1 MGALHRSVDLSGI
14 EKAITNIKPTI
25 YEKNYD
31 NRTVIKPACFF
42 GSICKNEPSLKIP
55 ALIILL
61 MAIISS
67 VSGYMMGE
75 LSGRIFSGMM
85 EGIAT
90 ITAVTAAAATFV
102 SVLVIWLVAAA
113 ILFGLQK
120 ALQGTGSFRRVME
133 ICGYGMV
140 PLVFSTIILLLLSGY
155 YIPQADISP
164 VRSANPEVIS
174 KAATMM
180 QIRPFMNGIIS
191 LLVTII
197 FWYGGKQLA
206 IGIETC
212 SGLSTKKHSS
222 LQAFRC

>member
-1 MGALHRSVDLSGI
+1 MIIELLSNPR
-14 EKAITNIKPTI
+14 A
-25 YEKNYD
+25 
-31 NRTVIKPACFF
+31 FF

-85 EGIAT
+85 ESIAT

-102 SVLVIWLVAAA
+102 SVLIIWPVAAA

-120 ALQGTGSFRRVME
+120 TLQGNGSFRRVME
-133 ICGYGMV
+133 ICGYGMF
-140 PLVFSTIILLLLSGY
+140 PLVFSSIILLLLSGY

-174 KAATMM
+174 KAAATMM
-180 QIRPFMNGIIS
+180 QDPALHELSIIS

-197 FWYGGKQLA
+197 FLVWVA
-206 IGIETC
+206 SNWSIGIETC
-212 SGLSTKKHSS
+212 SGLSTKKALIVAGLPVLIYIVYALAS
-222 LQAFRC
+222 LLLYTGGPA

>member
-1 MGALHRSVDLSGI
+1 MIIELLSNPR
-14 EKAITNIKPTI
+14 A
-25 YEKNYD
+25 
-31 NRTVIKPACFF
+31 FF

-90 ITAVTAAAATFV
+90 ITAITAAAATFV
-102 SVLVIWLVAAA
+102 SVLIIWLVAAA

-120 ALQGTGSFRRVME
+120 ALQGNGSFRRVME
-133 ICGYGMV
+133 ICGYGMF
-140 PLVFSTIILLLLSGY
+140 PLVFSSIILLLLSGY

-174 KAATMM
+174 KAAATMM
-180 QIRPFMNGIIS
+180 QDPALHELSIIS

-197 FWYGGKQLA
+197 FLVWVA
-206 IGIETC
+206 SNWSIGIETC
-212 SGLSTKKHSS
+212 SGLSTKKALIVAGLPVLIYIVYALAS
-222 LQAFRC
+222 LLLYTGGPA

>member
-1 MGALHRSVDLSGI
+1 MIIELLSNPR
-14 EKAITNIKPTI
+14 A
-25 YEKNYD
+25 
-31 NRTVIKPACFF
+31 FF

-55 ALIILL
+55 ALIILF

-85 EGIAT
+85 ESIAT

-102 SVLVIWLVAAA
+102 SVLIIWPVAAA

-120 ALQGTGSFRRVME
+120 TLQGNGSFRRVME

-174 KAATMM
+174 KAAATMM
-180 QIRPFMNGIIS
+180 QDPALHELSIIS

-197 FWYGGKQLA
+197 FLVWVA
-206 IGIETC
+206 SNWSIGIETC
-212 SGLSTKKHSS
+212 SGLSTKKALIVAGLPVLIYIVYALAS
-222 LQAFRC
+222 LLLYTGGPA

>member
-1 MGALHRSVDLSGI
+1 
-14 EKAITNIKPTI
+14 
-25 YEKNYD
+25 
-31 NRTVIKPACFF
+31 
-42 GSICKNEPSLKIP
+42 
-55 ALIILL
+55 

-90 ITAVTAAAATFV
+90 ITAITAAAATFV
-102 SVLVIWLVAAA
+102 SVLIIWLVAAA

-120 ALQGTGSFRRVME
+120 ALQGNGSFRRVME

-174 KAATMM
+174 KAAATMM
-180 QIRPFMNGIIS
+180 QDPALHELSIIS

-197 FWYGGKQLA
+197 FLVWVA
-206 IGIETC
+206 SNWSIGIETC
-212 SGLSTKKHSS
+212 SGLSTKKALIVAGLPVLIYIVYALAS
-222 LQAFRC
+222 LLLYTGGPA

>member
-1 MGALHRSVDLSGI
+1 MIIELLSNPR
-14 EKAITNIKPTI
+14 A
-25 YEKNYD
+25 
-31 NRTVIKPACFF
+31 FF

-85 EGIAT
+85 ESIAT
-90 ITAVTAAAATFV
+90 ITADTAAAATFV
-102 SVLVIWLVAAA
+102 SVLIIWPVAAA

-120 ALQGTGSFRRVME
+120 TLQGNGSFRRVME
-133 ICGYGMV
+133 ICGYGMF
-140 PLVFSTIILLLLSGY
+140 PLVFSSIILLLLSGY

-174 KAATMM
+174 KAAATMM
-180 QIRPFMNGIIS
+180 QDPALHELSIIS
-191 LLVTII
+191 LIVTII
-197 FWYGGKQLA
+197 FLVWVA
-206 IGIETC
+206 SNWSIGIETC
-212 SGLSTKKHSS
+212 SGLSTKKALIVAGLPVLIYIVYALSS
-222 LQAFRC
+222 LLLYTGGPA

>member
-1 MGALHRSVDLSGI
+1 MIIELLSNPR
-14 EKAITNIKPTI
+14 A
-25 YEKNYD
+25 
-31 NRTVIKPACFF
+31 FF

-55 ALIILL
+55 AIIILF

-85 EGIAT
+85 ESIAT

-102 SVLVIWLVAAA
+102 SVLIIWPVAAA

-120 ALQGTGSFRRVME
+120 TLQGNGSFRRVME
-133 ICGYGMV
+133 ICGYGMF
-140 PLVFSTIILLLLSGY
+140 PLVFSSIILLLLSGY

-174 KAATMM
+174 KAAATMM
-180 QIRPFMNGIIS
+180 QDPALHELSIIS
-191 LLVTII
+191 LIVTII
-197 FWYGGKQLA
+197 FLVWVA
-206 IGIETC
+206 SNWSIGIETC
-212 SGLSTKKHSS
+212 SGLSTKKALIVAGLPVLIYIVYALSS
-222 LQAFRC
+222 LLLYTGGPA

>member
-1 MGALHRSVDLSGI
+1 MIIELLSNPR
-14 EKAITNIKPTI
+14 A
-25 YEKNYD
+25 
-31 NRTVIKPACFF
+31 FF

-55 ALIILL
+55 AIIILF

-90 ITAVTAAAATFV
+90 ITAITAAAATFV
-102 SVLVIWLVAAA
+102 SVLIIWLVAAA

-120 ALQGTGSFRRVME
+120 ALQGNGSFRRVME

-174 KAATMM
+174 KAAATMM
-180 QIRPFMNGIIS
+180 QDPALHELSIIS

-197 FWYGGKQLA
+197 FLVWVA
-206 IGIETC
+206 SNWSIGIETC
-212 SGLSTKKHSS
+212 SGLSTKKALIVAGLPVLIYIVYALAS
-222 LQAFRC
+222 LLLYTGGPA

>member
-1 MGALHRSVDLSGI
+1 MIIELLSNPR
-14 EKAITNIKPTI
+14 A
-25 YEKNYD
+25 
-31 NRTVIKPACFF
+31 FF

-55 ALIILL
+55 ALIILF

-85 EGIAT
+85 ESIAT

-102 SVLVIWLVAAA
+102 SVLIIWPVAAA

-120 ALQGTGSFRRVME
+120 TLQGNGSFRRVME
-133 ICGYGMV
+133 ICGYGMF
-140 PLVFSTIILLLLSGY
+140 PLVFSSIILLLLSGY

-174 KAATMM
+174 KAAATMM
-180 QIRPFMNGIIS
+180 QDPALHELSIIS
-191 LLVTII
+191 LIVTII
-197 FWYGGKQLA
+197 FLVWVA
-206 IGIETC
+206 SNWSIGIETC
-212 SGLSTKKHSS
+212 SGLSTKKALIVAGLPVLIYIVYALAS
-222 LQAFRC
+222 LLLYTGGPA

>member
-1 MGALHRSVDLSGI
+1 MIIELLSNPR
-14 EKAITNIKPTI
+14 A
-25 YEKNYD
+25 
-31 NRTVIKPACFF
+31 FF

-55 ALIILL
+55 ALIILF

-90 ITAVTAAAATFV
+90 ITAITAAAATFV
-102 SVLVIWLVAAA
+102 SVLIIWLVAAA

-120 ALQGTGSFRRVME
+120 ALQGNGSFRRVME

-174 KAATMM
+174 KAAATMM
-180 QIRPFMNGIIS
+180 QDPALHELSIIS
-191 LLVTII
+191 LIVTII
-197 FWYGGKQLA
+197 FLVWVA
-206 IGIETC
+206 SNWSIGIETC
-212 SGLSTKKHSS
+212 SGLSTKKALIVAGLPVLIYIVYALAS
-222 LQAFRC
+222 LLLYTGGPA

>member
-1 MGALHRSVDLSGI
+1 MIIELLSNPR
-14 EKAITNIKPTI
+14 A
-25 YEKNYD
+25 
-31 NRTVIKPACFF
+31 FF

-55 ALIILL
+55 ALIILF

-90 ITAVTAAAATFV
+90 ITAITAAAATFV
-102 SVLVIWLVAAA
+102 SVLIIWLVAAA

-120 ALQGTGSFRRVME
+120 ALQGNGSFRRVME

-174 KAATMM
+174 KAAATMM
-180 QIRPFMNGIIS
+180 QDPALHELSIIS

-197 FWYGGKQLA
+197 FLVWVA
-206 IGIETC
+206 SNWSIGIETC
-212 SGLSTKKHSS
+212 SGLSTKKALIVAGLPVLIYIVYALAS
-222 LQAFRC
+222 LLLYTGGLA

>member
-1 MGALHRSVDLSGI
+1 MIIELLSNPR
-14 EKAITNIKPTI
+14 A
-25 YEKNYD
+25 
-31 NRTVIKPACFF
+31 FF

-55 ALIILL
+55 ALIILF

-90 ITAVTAAAATFV
+90 ITAITAAAATFV
-102 SVLVIWLVAAA
+102 SVLIIWLVAAA

-120 ALQGTGSFRRVME
+120 ALQGNGSFRRVME

-174 KAATMM
+174 KAAATMM
-180 QIRPFMNGIIS
+180 QDPALHELSIIS

-197 FWYGGKQLA
+197 FLVWVA
-206 IGIETC
+206 SNWSIGIETC
-212 SGLSTKKHSS
+212 SGLSTKKALIVAGLPVLIYIVYALAS
-222 LQAFRC
+222 LLLYTGGPA

>member
-1 MGALHRSVDLSGI
+1 MIIELLSNPR
-14 EKAITNIKPTI
+14 A
-25 YEKNYD
+25 
-31 NRTVIKPACFF
+31 FF
-42 GSICKNEPSLKIP
+42 GSICKNEPSLKMP
-55 ALIILL
+55 ALIILF

-90 ITAVTAAAATFV
+90 ITAITAAAATFV
-102 SVLVIWLVAAA
+102 SVLIIWLVAAA

-120 ALQGTGSFRRVME
+120 ALQGNGSFRRVME

-174 KAATMM
+174 KAAATMM
-180 QIRPFMNGIIS
+180 QDPALHELSIIS

-197 FWYGGKQLA
+197 FLVWVA
-206 IGIETC
+206 SNWSIGIETC
-212 SGLSTKKHSS
+212 SGLSTKKALIVAGLPVLIYIVYALSS
-222 LQAFRC
+222 LLLYTGGPA

>member
-1 MGALHRSVDLSGI
+1 MIIELLSNPR
-14 EKAITNIKPTI
+14 A
-25 YEKNYD
+25 
-31 NRTVIKPACFF
+31 FF

-55 ALIILL
+55 ALIILF

-120 ALQGTGSFRRVME
+120 ALQGNGSFRRVME

-174 KAATMM
+174 KAAATMM
-180 QIRPFMNGIIS
+180 QDPALHELSIIS
-191 LLVTII
+191 LIVTII
-197 FWYGGKQLA
+197 FLVWVA
-206 IGIETC
+206 SNWSIGIETC
-212 SGLSTKKHSS
+212 SGLSTKKALIVAGLPVLIYIVYALAS
-222 LQAFRC
+222 LLLYTGGPA

>member
-1 MGALHRSVDLSGI
+1 MIIELLSNPR
-14 EKAITNIKPTI
+14 A
-25 YEKNYD
+25 
-31 NRTVIKPACFF
+31 FF

-55 ALIILL
+55 AIIILF

-120 ALQGTGSFRRVME
+120 ALQGNGSFRRVME

-174 KAATMM
+174 KAAATMM
-180 QIRPFMNGIIS
+180 QDPALHELSITS

-197 FWYGGKQLA
+197 FLVWVA
-206 IGIETC
+206 SNWSIGIETC
-212 SGLSTKKHSS
+212 SGLSTKKALIVAGLPVLIYIVYALAS
-222 LQAFRC
+222 LLLYTGGPA

>member
-1 MGALHRSVDLSGI
+1 MIIELLSNPR
-14 EKAITNIKPTI
+14 A
-25 YEKNYD
+25 
-31 NRTVIKPACFF
+31 FF

-55 ALIILL
+55 ALIILF

-90 ITAVTAAAATFV
+90 ITAITAAAATFV
-102 SVLVIWLVAAA
+102 SVLIIWLVAAA

-120 ALQGTGSFRRVME
+120 ALQGNGSFRRVME

-174 KAATMM
+174 KAAATMM
-180 QIRPFMNGIIS
+180 QDPALHELSITS

-197 FWYGGKQLA
+197 FLVWVA
-206 IGIETC
+206 SNWSIGIETC
-212 SGLSTKKHSS
+212 SGLSTKKALIVAGLPVLIYIVYALAS
-222 LQAFRC
+222 LLLYTGGPA

>member
-1 MGALHRSVDLSGI
+1 MIIELLSNPR
-14 EKAITNIKPTI
+14 A
-25 YEKNYD
+25 
-31 NRTVIKPACFF
+31 FF

-55 ALIILL
+55 AIIILF

-120 ALQGTGSFRRVME
+120 ALQGNGSFRRVME

-174 KAATMM
+174 KAAATMM
-180 QIRPFMNGIIS
+180 QDPALHELSITS

-197 FWYGGKQLA
+197 FLVWVA
-206 IGIETC
+206 SNWSIGIETC
-212 SGLSTKKHSS
+212 SGLSTKKALIVAGLPVLIYIVYALSS
-222 LQAFRC
+222 LLLYTGGPA

>member
-1 MGALHRSVDLSGI
+1 MIIELLSNPR
-14 EKAITNIKPTI
+14 A
-25 YEKNYD
+25 
-31 NRTVIKPACFF
+31 FF

-55 ALIILL
+55 ALIILF

-90 ITAVTAAAATFV
+90 ITAITAAAATFV
-102 SVLVIWLVAAA
+102 SVLIIWLVAAA

-120 ALQGTGSFRRVME
+120 ALQGNGSFRRVME

-174 KAATMM
+174 KAAATMM
-180 QIRPFMNGIIS
+180 QDPALHELSIIS
-191 LLVTII
+191 LIVTII
-197 FWYGGKQLA
+197 FLVWVA
-206 IGIETC
+206 SNWSIGIETC
-212 SGLSTKKHSS
+212 SGLSTKKALIVAGLPVLIYIVYALSS
-222 LQAFRC
+222 LLLYTGGPA

>member
-1 MGALHRSVDLSGI
+1 MIIELLSNPR
-14 EKAITNIKPTI
+14 A
-25 YEKNYD
+25 
-31 NRTVIKPACFF
+31 FF

-55 ALIILL
+55 ALIILF

-90 ITAVTAAAATFV
+90 ITAITAAAATFV
-102 SVLVIWLVAAA
+102 SVLIIWLVAAA

-120 ALQGTGSFRRVME
+120 ALQGNGSFRRVME

-174 KAATMM
+174 KAAATMM
-180 QIRPFMNGIIS
+180 QDPALHELSIIS

-197 FWYGGKQLA
+197 FLVWVA
-206 IGIETC
+206 SNWSIGIETC
-212 SGLSTKKHSS
+212 SGLSTKKALIVAGLPVLIYIVYALSS
-222 LQAFRC
+222 LLLYTGGPA

>member
-1 MGALHRSVDLSGI
+1 MIIELLSNPR
-14 EKAITNIKPTI
+14 A
-25 YEKNYD
+25 
-31 NRTVIKPACFF
+31 FF

-85 EGIAT
+85 ESIAT

-102 SVLVIWLVAAA
+102 SVLIIWPVAAA

-120 ALQGTGSFRRVME
+120 TLQGNGSFRRVME
-133 ICGYGMV
+133 ICGYGMF
-140 PLVFSTIILLLLSGY
+140 PLVFSSIILLLLSGY

-174 KAATMM
+174 KAAATMM
-180 QIRPFMNGIIS
+180 QDPALHELSITS

-197 FWYGGKQLA
+197 FLVWVA
-206 IGIETC
+206 SNWSIGIETC
-212 SGLSTKKHSS
+212 SGLSTKKALIVAGLPVLIYIVYALAS
-222 LQAFRC
+222 LLLYTGGPA

>member
-1 MGALHRSVDLSGI
+1 MIIELLSNPR
-14 EKAITNIKPTI
+14 A
-25 YEKNYD
+25 
-31 NRTVIKPACFF
+31 FF

-55 ALIILL
+55 AIIILF

-90 ITAVTAAAATFV
+90 ITAITAAAATFV
-102 SVLVIWLVAAA
+102 SVLIIWLVAAA

-120 ALQGTGSFRRVME
+120 ALQGNGSFRRVME

-174 KAATMM
+174 KAAATMM
-180 QIRPFMNGIIS
+180 QDPALHELSIIS
-191 LLVTII
+191 LIVTII
-197 FWYGGKQLA
+197 FLVWVA
-206 IGIETC
+206 SNWSIGIETC
-212 SGLSTKKHSS
+212 SGLSTKKALIVAGLPVLIYIVYALAS
-222 LQAFRC
+222 LLLYTGGPA

>member
-1 MGALHRSVDLSGI
+1 MIIELLSNPR
-14 EKAITNIKPTI
+14 A
-25 YEKNYD
+25 
-31 NRTVIKPACFF
+31 FF

-85 EGIAT
+85 ESIAT
-90 ITAVTAAAATFV
+90 ITAITAAAATFV
-102 SVLVIWLVAAA
+102 SVLIIWLVAAA

-120 ALQGTGSFRRVME
+120 ALQGNGSFRRVME

-174 KAATMM
+174 KAAATMM
-180 QIRPFMNGIIS
+180 QDPALHELSIIS
-191 LLVTII
+191 LIVTII
-197 FWYGGKQLA
+197 FLVWVA
-206 IGIETC
+206 SNWSIGIETC
-212 SGLSTKKHSS
+212 SGLSTKKALIVAGLPVLIYIVYALAS
-222 LQAFRC
+222 LLLYTGGPA

>member
-1 MGALHRSVDLSGI
+1 MIIELLSNPR
-14 EKAITNIKPTI
+14 A
-25 YEKNYD
+25 
-31 NRTVIKPACFF
+31 FF

-85 EGIAT
+85 ESIAT

-102 SVLVIWLVAAA
+102 SVLIIWPVAAA

-120 ALQGTGSFRRVME
+120 TLQGNGSFRRVME
-133 ICGYGMV
+133 ICGYGMF
-140 PLVFSTIILLLLSGY
+140 PLVFSSIILLLLSGY

-174 KAATMM
+174 KAAATMM
-180 QIRPFMNGIIS
+180 QDPALHELSIIS

-197 FWYGGKQLA
+197 FLVWVA
-206 IGIETC
+206 SNWSIGIETC
-212 SGLSTKKHSS
+212 SGLSTKKALIVAGLPVLIYIVYALSS
-222 LQAFRC
+222 LLLYTGGPA

>member
-1 MGALHRSVDLSGI
+1 MIIELLSNPR
-14 EKAITNIKPTI
+14 A
-25 YEKNYD
+25 
-31 NRTVIKPACFF
+31 FF

-55 ALIILL
+55 ALIILF

-90 ITAVTAAAATFV
+90 ITAITAAAATFV
-102 SVLVIWLVAAA
+102 SVLIIWLVAAA

-120 ALQGTGSFRRVME
+120 ALQGNGSFRRVME

-174 KAATMM
+174 KAAATMM
-180 QIRPFMNGIIS
+180 QDPALHELSIIS

-197 FWYGGKQLA
+197 FLVWVVSNWS
-206 IGIETC
+206 IGIVTC
-212 SGLSTKKHSS
+212 SGLSIKKALIVAGLPVLIYIVYALAS
-222 LQAFRC
+222 LLLYTGGPA

>member
-1 MGALHRSVDLSGI
+1 MIIELLSNPR
-14 EKAITNIKPTI
+14 A
-25 YEKNYD
+25 
-31 NRTVIKPACFF
+31 FF

-85 EGIAT
+85 ESIAT

-102 SVLVIWLVAAA
+102 SVLIIWPVAAA

-120 ALQGTGSFRRVME
+120 TLQGNGSFRRVME
-133 ICGYGMV
+133 ICGYGMF
-140 PLVFSTIILLLLSGY
+140 PLVFSSIILLLLSGY

-174 KAATMM
+174 KAAATMM
-180 QIRPFMNGIIS
+180 QDPALHELSIIS
-191 LLVTII
+191 LIVTII
-197 FWYGGKQLA
+197 FLVWVA
-206 IGIETC
+206 SNWSIGIETC
-212 SGLSTKKHSS
+212 SGLSTKKALIVAGLPVLIYIVYALSS
-222 LQAFRC
+222 LLLYTGGPA

>member
-1 MGALHRSVDLSGI
+1 MIIELLSNPR
-14 EKAITNIKPTI
+14 A
-25 YEKNYD
+25 
-31 NRTVIKPACFF
+31 FF

-55 ALIILL
+55 ALIILF

-90 ITAVTAAAATFV
+90 ITAITAAAATFV
-102 SVLVIWLVAAA
+102 SVLIIWLVAAA

-120 ALQGTGSFRRVME
+120 ALQGNESFRRVME

-174 KAATMM
+174 KAAATMM
-180 QIRPFMNGIIS
+180 QDPALHELSIIS

-197 FWYGGKQLA
+197 FLVWVA
-206 IGIETC
+206 SNWSIGIETC
-212 SGLSTKKHSS
+212 SGLSTKKALIVAGLPVLIYIVYALAS
-222 LQAFRC
+222 LLLYTGGPA

>member
-1 MGALHRSVDLSGI
+1 MIIELLSNPR
-14 EKAITNIKPTI
+14 A
-25 YEKNYD
+25 
-31 NRTVIKPACFF
+31 FF

-85 EGIAT
+85 ESIAT

-102 SVLVIWLVAAA
+102 SVLIIWPVAAA

-120 ALQGTGSFRRVME
+120 TLQGNGSFRRVME
-133 ICGYGMV
+133 ICGYGMF
-140 PLVFSTIILLLLSGY
+140 PLVFSSIILLLLSGY

-174 KAATMM
+174 KAAATMM
-180 QIRPFMNGIIS
+180 QDPALHELSIIS
-191 LLVTII
+191 LIVTII
-197 FWYGGKQLA
+197 FLVWVA
-206 IGIETC
+206 SNWSIGIETC
-212 SGLSTKKHSS
+212 SGLSTKKALIVAGLPVLIYIVYALAS
-222 LQAFRC
+222 LLLYTGGPA